1 MAVVLVHRST
11 GTAAKAVLKQLPK
24 YALALCLGDSVAT
37 RALIAAPRSTQM
49 DDTPPTNSSRGRL
62 LALVVIAALLAGSF
76 WLVRKLGSAS
86 ALQDCVATGRHDCG
100 S

>member
-1 MAVVLVHRST
+1 MNE
-11 GTAAKAVLKQLPK
+11 
-24 YALALCLGDSVAT
+24 
-37 RALIAAPRSTQM
+37 
-49 DDTPPTNSSRGRL
+49 TPPPQSSRGRF
-62 LALVVIAALLAGSF
+62 LALIVIAALLAGGL